1 MAKIT
6 PYKFINPGVIG
17 SSSDPT
23 VRATSTQLL
32 ATNRLGK
39 TVEGIANIVADINV
53 NNGALQKFYK
63 TQQIQRTKE
72 LRRQR
77 DFEAEARQE
86 AANNK
91 SPSQLKKKAKENERD
106 SDTKDV
112 KKQGGGFL
120 GWIEKFL
127 GPFASIFADLAA
139 IFIAKGATDYLKDEK
154 NRKRISEFFR
164 KAAFVFNAIKK
175 IVEKQVGNIFDGF
188 KALSDPKA
196 TFWERLKGLGKM
208 LGGILVLKYLMNPFS
223 LITDIISVIDL
234 AGSFMNKR
242 DKAFNKRLKE
252 HNDRVKKGDTDKPT
266 TTSGGSNTKP
276 VKPAENPG
284 VSSVRRQHGR
294 AAEQAYNNAYQN
306 AIDNGKNP
314 SQAARTAKAKVSK
327 LINNGKIKSQPLPSL
342 NTKTNQALGINK
354 SGNIFKNL
362 GKQNAKLTQRF
373 FLKIIGKGGVQGLTK
388 IMNKIPI
395 IGPLLVFGM
404 NWAAGESIAK
414 SAVMAVGSG
423 LGQLLGGWAGTAI
436 GGALGVASGGLLAP
450 ISIPVGGFVG
460 GLLGSV
466 VGEALGGWFIDT
478 ITGADGGSG
487 GLGAIGASIVNGA
500 KQLLTG
506 KFWAKI
512 GQGIAEVFGN
522 VVRMLGNVWN
532 MVNAMGQF
540 MGIGTFFDALWK
552 RMGKLAGG
560 IWEIMQ
566 MIKNPFSIDF
576 GKLAGLMFEVG
587 KDLASFLIAPGPLV
601 FLWENGI
608 KPFFNN
614 ITKLWND
621 RGKLWDFLTRPGTF
635 QETFGGNKYDP
646 ESLAPSTI
654 KKKEEEEARKKL
666 EGKAIGGIVN
676 PTPRTNPSTQPG
688 GYASDTGLDIIG
700 KTGDPIVSPV
710 SGTLEYAERGHVAQM
725 GQDSDPTKPGIQ
737 DQHSFRIKLDKPFT
751 YAGKKVN
758 FAYGTHLAA
767 LHEGV
772 KDKSGIHIAA
782 GTLMGTMGVANRV
795 PHLHLGLVED
805 RAQNRFLNFREL
817 KNLFKGVPSTDVSD
831 TSGMLSG
838 SSLSAGPP
846 PEPPK
851 SFGDLI
857 KDFAGDLFN
866 IFGAE
871 KKNDLPS
878 GFDTSLN
885 LNVADRTNLKKALDF
900 SKIYAMDQNALNS
913 SIIPISFGMP
923 EPIYVPMPINSGDK
937 VVNVFQSPLLNK

>member
-39 TVEGIANIVADINV
+39 AVEGIANIVADINV

-63 TQQIQRTKE
+63 TQQIQKTKE

-112 KKQGGGFL
+112 KKSGGGFL

-139 IFIAKGATDYLKDEK
+139 IFIAKSATDYLKDEK

-164 KAAFVFNAIKK
+164 KAAFVFNTIKK

-242 DKAFNKRLKE
+242 DEAFNKRLKE

-266 TTSGGSNTKP
+266 KTTGGSNTKP

-327 LINNGKIKSQPLPSL
+327 LVNSGKLTSQPLPSL
-342 NTKTNQALGINK
+342 STKTNQALGINK
-354 SGNIFKNL
+354 TGGVFNKGIDK
-362 GKQNAKLTQRF
+362 ATQRF
-373 FLKIIGKGGVQGLTK
+373 FLKIIGKGGVKGLTK

-395 IGPLLVFGM
+395 IGPLMVFGM

-460 GLLGSV
+460 SLLGSV

-487 GLGAIGASIVNGA
+487 GSGAIGESLKNAA

-512 GQGIAEVFGN
+512 GEGIVGVFSQ
-522 VVRMLGNVWN
+522 VVGVLGNVWN
-532 MVNAMGQF
+532 MIGAMAKFG
-540 MGIGTFFDALWK
+540 GITSLWDALWK
-552 RMGKLAGG
+552 KIGKIAGNM
-560 IWEIMQ
+560 WEIMQ
-566 MIKNPFSIDF
+566 IISDPRRYGEILKIGPMLLSMIT
-576 GKLAGLMFEVG
+576 
-587 KDLASFLIAPGPLV
+587 DLGEFFVMPGPIG
-601 FLWENGI
+601 FIWKYGI
-608 KPFFNN
+608 EPFFNN

-621 RGKLWDFLTRPGTF
+621 RGKLWDFIMRPGTF
-635 QETFGGNKYDP
+635 QETVAGAKYDP
-646 ESLAPSTI
+646 KALAPSEV
-654 KKKEEEEARKKL
+654 KKKEEEAARKKL
-666 EGKAIGGIVN
+666 KGKAIGGIVN

-688 GYASDTGLDIIG
+688 GYAADTGLDIIG
-700 KTGDPIVSPV
+700 KTGDPIVAPV

-772 KDKSGIHIAA
+772 KDKSGIHVKA
-782 GTLMGTMGVANRV
+782 GTLMGTMGVANKV

-817 KNLFKGVPSTDVSD
+817 KNLFKGVPSTDVSNMD
-831 TSGMLSG
+831 GMLSG

-866 IFGAE
+866 IFGVE

-885 LNVADRTNLKKALDF
+885 LNVADRTNLKKALEF
-900 SKIYAMDQNALNS
+900 SKMYAMDENALNS
-913 SIIPISFGMP
+913 SIVPISFGMP
-923 EPIYVPMPINSGDK
+923 EAIYVPMPINSGDK
-937 VVNVFQSPLLNK
+937 VLNVFQSPLLNK